1 MSRSLK
7 EFCRP
12 ESGSARSVLLCFRF
26 WSVAEV
32 QNEVQ
37 NERLSNLVSAP
48 SALLTDWSKAVTVK
62 THPPAPPEEGEEN

>member
-1 MSRSLK
+1 M
-7 EFCRP
+7 
-12 ESGSARSVLLCFRF
+12 LCFRF

-48 SALLTDWSKAVTVK
+48 SALLTDWSKPVTVK
-62 THPPAPPEEGEEN
+62 THPPTPPEEGEEN